1 MATCTA
7 NNLLSSS
14 PFLIIPKPRVGA
26 RSSERPCSVFF
37 KPNGRRRV
45 SLSERVPVF
54 VSKATDHKDSSA
66 LDVHVDQKKDIGQQ
80 HRRPLRTAMEIS
92 PFEIECLGLVD
103 TLSPMRT
110 MRQMLDMMDRFFEDS
125 MAFPEIRAPWD
136 AQEDEKEIKLWFDMP
151 GLSRE
156 EVRVSVED
164 DVLVIKGQHNSKG
177 EDAWSSRSISSYNT
191 RLTLP
196 DNCDKNKV
204 KAELKNGVLLVTI
217 PKVEVEKKVIDVQI
231 Q

>member
-1 MATCTA
+1 
-7 NNLLSSS
+7 
-14 PFLIIPKPRVGA
+14 
-26 RSSERPCSVFF
+26 
-37 KPNGRRRV
+37 
-45 SLSERVPVF
+45 
-54 VSKATDHKDSSA
+54 
-66 LDVHVDQKKDIGQQ
+66 
-80 HRRPLRTAMEIS
+80 
-92 PFEIECLGLVD
+92 
-103 TLSPMRT
+103 MRT

-125 MAFPEIRAPWD
+125 MTFPEVRAPWD
-136 AQEDEKEIKLWFDMP
+136 AQEDEKEIKLRFDVP

-156 EVRVSVED
+156 EVKVSVEE

-217 PKVEVEKKVIDVQI
+217 PKVEVEKKVIDVQV